1 LQYGPQLSDNFKKAV
16 HSENAFIQSQY
27 QEARRD
33 NPLYVK
39 ERVAMDFS
47 GQEGRVVGDPGE
59 ALGAA
64 MEEAYNWRVS
74 SIKAFYSD
82 VLL

>member
-1 LQYGPQLSDNFKKAV
+1 MYMQ
-16 HSENAFIQSQY
+16 
-27 QEARRD
+27 D

-74 SIKAFYSD
+74 CAIASCYSL
-82 VLL
+82 VLFKTSCNDGTWI

>member
-1 LQYGPQLSDNFKKAV
+1 MFLKLLIACVTFQ
-16 HSENAFIQSQY
+16 
-27 QEARRD
+27 D

-64 MEEAYNWRVS
+64 LEEAYNWRV
-74 SIKAFYSD
+74 II
-82 VLL
+82 